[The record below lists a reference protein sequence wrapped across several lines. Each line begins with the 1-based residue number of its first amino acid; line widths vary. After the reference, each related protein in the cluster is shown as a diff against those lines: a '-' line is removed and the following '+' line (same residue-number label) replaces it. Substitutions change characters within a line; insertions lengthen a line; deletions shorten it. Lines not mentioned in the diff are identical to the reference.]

1 MPIEAR
7 RQQALDAA
15 LRLITEHGYRAVT
28 MNAIAR
34 EADLAKPVLYNAYP
48 GLGPLLRA
56 LLGRERARGLGA
68 LTDAMPNNHP
78 DADPTAALL
87 AWLRHLANAIAR
99 NPGPWR
105 LILIPPDETPEVVR
119 EHVQAGRDFALD
131 QARALMHALLDQGS
145 PPTVDRELAAQ
156 SLLASAERA
165 AGLMIRDPDEY
176 PPERL
181 VQFAAAFLRALGLS

>member
-1 MPIEAR
+1 MPIDVR
-7 RQQALDAA
+7 REQALDAA
-15 LRLITEHGYRAVT
+15 LRLITEHGYGAVT

-48 GLGPLLRA
+48 GLGPLLRS
-56 LLGRERARGLGA
+56 LLEREQARGLSA
-68 LTDAMPNNHP
+68 LTEAMPQQDP
-78 DADPTAALL
+78 DADPSAVLL
-87 AWLRHLANAIAR
+87 TWLSHLADAIAR

-105 LILIPPDETPEVVR
+105 LILIPPEETPELVR
-119 EHVQAGRDFALD
+119 EHVQAGRDFALN
-131 QARALMHALLDQGS
+131 QARALMQTLLARGTS
-145 PPTVDRELAAQ
+145 PTVDAELAAQ

-181 VQFAAAFLRALGLS
+181 VKFASTFLRALGLS